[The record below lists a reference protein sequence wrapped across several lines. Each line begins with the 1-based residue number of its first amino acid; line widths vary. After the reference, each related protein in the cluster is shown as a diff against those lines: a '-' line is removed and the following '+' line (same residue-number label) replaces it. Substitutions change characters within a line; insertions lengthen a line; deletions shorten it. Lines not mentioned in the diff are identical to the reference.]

1 MRWCMGPGDTA
12 IPVQPVTPILP
23 ADGQRRSESLLGI
36 SLMAAGMFVFS
47 AVDMQAKLL
56 TDTLHPVQIVWSRQ
70 LGLLAGVVL
79 LLLLRGGSVLRTKK
93 MPLQLLRGGLA
104 AGSALLFITAIR
116 HVPLADAV
124 AVSFIAPFVVTVFGA
139 LVLRERVGIRRWSAV
154 TVGFI
159 GTLIVIR
166 PGLGVLHPAVM
177 LVVVAAILFA
187 MRQILSRML
196 AGTDRTATTVA
207 YTALVGSFLLTI
219 PLPFVWQWPQTNTEF
234 VLLASIAVMAAGAEI
249 LVIKALECA
258 QAVVVAP
265 MQYTLIIWGTIY
277 GYVVFGQLPDFWT
290 WVGTAVIIA
299 SGLYTL
305 QRDAKAKSQ

>member
-1 MRWCMGPGDTA
+1 
-12 IPVQPVTPILP
+12 
-23 ADGQRRSESLLGI
+23 
-36 SLMAAGMFVFS
+36 
-47 AVDMQAKLL
+47 
-56 TDTLHPVQIVWSRQ
+56 
-70 LGLLAGVVL
+70 
-79 LLLLRGGSVLRTKK
+79 
-93 MPLQLLRGGLA
+93 
-104 AGSALLFITAIR
+104 
-116 HVPLADAV
+116 
-124 AVSFIAPFVVTVFGA
+124 
-139 LVLRERVGIRRWSAV
+139 
-154 TVGFI
+154 
-159 GTLIVIR
+159 
-166 PGLGVLHPAVM
+166 
-177 LVVVAAILFA
+177 
-187 MRQILSRML
+187 
-196 AGTDRTATTVA
+196 VA